1 MCVWAWVGSNCNKGE
16 PTQNEKNKER
26 MWAQVG
32 STYNKRPQIERRC
45 DPKCVQP
52 TTKDHQQP
60 QFDTGSTCN
69 ILKWPSSPRF
79 DLQQKETNKYE

>member
-1 MCVWAWVGSNCNKGE
+1 MCVGAWVSSNCNKGK

-26 MWAQVG
+26 IWAQVG
-32 STYNKRPQIERRC
+32 STCNKRPPIERRC

-60 QFDTGSTCN
+60 QFDIGSTCN
-69 ILKWPSSPRF
+69 ILK
-79 DLQQKETNKYE
+79 